1 MVVIRYFSDLDQYT
15 LKIFVL
21 AYCMNAFIT
30 VHWQLSHLKK
40 QLDRKL
46 HNVRLRNRPG
56 CHPCVLAAGLIFIS
70 ALLASPSLQA
80 DSMSLARVADP
91 VIITGQEL
99 GPVLGSEIGK
109 IRLFA
114 FDGVKKRVIPF
125 QIDERDSAGNWV
137 WDRVIG
143 RPDTTFENDPG
154 QTSTPMM
161 VQQHV
166 HSRDDEDPA
175 GSELFDANDMLIFL
189 ARDMGDRHTN
199 LSEELHGGTV
209 LEIEVLDPLD
219 GARGW
224 AYLVSFA
231 GDPPP
236 LSGVRYL
243 RHFRNQRRIQTP
255 SYDFTYSDTHVAVLD
270 DLRIKG
276 FPVVDRIN
284 IRGKVDVRLGFL
296 KDAIE
301 FGEEDI
307 HGYIEGIIEGP
318 VRVIKRNVVHLD
330 IGFVVRTPDTVC
342 EHFYYPDYAKVPLCL
357 PIRFPVTKASVL
369 LLAKLNESTILRTLI
384 GEMDGSVTRHGNIMD
399 NCSPVH
405 QLPIEWIAFD
415 TAQGSVLSILE
426 LPDSIAAHA
435 DARPCLCDGS
445 DSNVEVEMSMGLGP
459 VAGFAV
465 TSSKGCPAGPHVLH
479 GTYLISTSPYQQGDE
494 NAAYNL
500 SREQLTFK
508 VRRHGKDN

>member
-1 MVVIRYFSDLDQYT
+1 
-15 LKIFVL
+15 
-21 AYCMNAFIT
+21 
-30 VHWQLSHLKK
+30 
-40 QLDRKL
+40 
-46 HNVRLRNRPG
+46 
-56 CHPCVLAAGLIFIS
+56 
-70 ALLASPSLQA
+70 
-80 DSMSLARVADP
+80 

-99 GPVLGSEIGK
+99 EPVLGSELGK

-114 FDGVKKRVIPF
+114 FEGVKKRVIPF

-143 RPDTTFENDPG
+143 RPDTTFAKDPG
-154 QTSTPMM
+154 QTYTPMM

-175 GSELFDANDMLIFL
+175 GSELFDANDMLVFL
-189 ARDMGDRHTN
+189 ARDMGDRRAD
-199 LSEELHGGTV
+199 LSEALHGAKV

-224 AYLVSFA
+224 AYLASFA

-236 LSGVRYL
+236 LSAVRYL
-243 RHFRNQRRIQTP
+243 RHFRGQRRIQTP
-255 SYDFTYSDTHVAVLD
+255 SYNFTYSDAHVAVLD
-270 DLRIKG
+270 DLGIKG

-284 IRGKVDVRLGFL
+284 IRGKVDIRLGFI
-296 KDAIE
+296 KDSIE

-330 IGFVVRTPDTVC
+330 LIFVVRTPDTVC

-357 PIRFPVTKASVL
+357 PIRFPVTKATVL
-369 LLAKLNESTILRTLI
+369 LLTKLNESNILRTLI
-384 GEMDGSVTRHGNIMD
+384 GEMDGTVTRHGNILD

-405 QLPIEWIAFD
+405 QLPVEWIAFD
-415 TAQGSVLSILE
+415 TEQGSVTSILE
-426 LPDSIAAHA
+426 LPDSIAMHA

-445 DSNVEVEMSMGLGP
+445 GSDVEVEMSTGSGP
-459 VAGFAV
+459 VAGFVV

-479 GTYLISTSPYQQGDE
+479 GTYLISTSPYKQGDE
-494 NAAYNL
+494 LAAYNL
-500 SREQLTFK
+500 SREPLSFK
-508 VRRHGKDN
+508 VRQPAKGN

>member
-1 MVVIRYFSDLDQYT
+1 V
-15 LKIFVL
+15 
-21 AYCMNAFIT
+21 NAFIALYRHLG
-30 VHWQLSHLKK
+30 HWKK
-40 QLDRKL
+40 QVDWKPD
-46 HNVRLRNRPG
+46 NVDPGRRPG
-56 CHPCVLAAGLIFIS
+56 CRCCVLAAGFVFVG
-70 ALLASPSLQA
+70 ALLFLPFLQA
-80 DSMSLARVADP
+80 GSMSLARVADP

-99 GPVLGSEIGK
+99 GPVLGSDIGK

-114 FDGVKKRVIPF
+114 FDGLKKRVIPF

-143 RPDTTFENDPG
+143 RPDTTFAKDPG

-166 HSRDDEDPA
+166 HRHDDEDPT
-175 GSELFDANDMLIFL
+175 GSELFDDNDMLVFL
-189 ARDMGDRHTN
+189 ARDMGDEN
-199 LSEELHGGTV
+199 VDLSKDLYGDTV
-209 LEIEVLDPLD
+209 LEIEVVDPVD

-236 LSGVRYL
+236 LSWVRYL
-243 RHFRNQRRIQTP
+243 QHFPEQRRIQTP
-255 SYDFTYSDTHVAVLD
+255 SYDFTYSDIHVACLH

-276 FPVVDRIN
+276 FPVVNRIN
-284 IRGKVDVRLGFL
+284 IRGKVDIQVGFL
-296 KDAIE
+296 KDSIE

-330 IGFVVRTPDTVC
+330 IAFVLRTPDTVC

-369 LLAKLNESTILRTLI
+369 LFAELNESTILRTLI
-384 GEMDGSVTRHGNIMD
+384 GEMDGSVTRYGNITD
-399 NCSPVH
+399 DCSPVH
-405 QLPIEWIAFD
+405 QLPVEWIAFD
-415 TAQGSVLSILE
+415 TAHGSVLSILE
-426 LPDSIAAHA
+426 LPDTIAAHA
-435 DARPCLCDGS
+435 DARPCLCEGK
-445 DSNVEVEMSMGLGP
+445 DSNVEVEMSTGLGA

-465 TSSKGCPAGPHVLH
+465 TSNKGCPAGPHVIH
-479 GTYLISTSPYQQGDE
+479 GTYLISTLPYRQGDE
-494 NAAYNL
+494 LAAYNL
-500 SREQLTFK
+500 SRESLTFK
-508 VRRHGKDN
+508 VRQR

>member
-1 MVVIRYFSDLDQYT
+1 MNALISVHWPLSHWKMQLDQ
-15 LKIFVL
+15 K
-21 AYCMNAFIT
+21 A
-30 VHWQLSHLKK
+30 H
-40 QLDRKL
+40 KL
-46 HNVRLRNRPG
+46 RPRCRPG
-56 CHPCVLAAGLIFIS
+56 FYPGALAVGLVFIG
-70 ALLASPSLQA
+70 ALLFLPRLHA
-80 DSMSLARVADP
+80 DSMSLLRVADP

-99 GPVLGSEIGK
+99 QSVLGSEIGK

-114 FDGVKKRVIPF
+114 FEGVEKRVIPF

-166 HSRDDEDPA
+166 HRHDDEDPA
-175 GSELFDANDMLIFL
+175 GSELFDANDMLVFL
-189 ARDMGDRHTN
+189 ARDMGDRRAD
-199 LSEELHGGTV
+199 LPEELHGNTV

-224 AYLVSFA
+224 VYLASFA

-236 LSGVRYL
+236 LSAVRYL
-243 RHFRNQRRIQTP
+243 QHFHKQRRIQTP
-255 SYDFTYSDTHVAVLD
+255 NYGFSYSDIHVACLD

-284 IRGKVDVRLGFL
+284 IRGKVDIQFGFI
-296 KDAIE
+296 KDTIE

-330 IGFVVRTPDTVC
+330 IVFVVRTPDTVC

-369 LLAKLNESTILRTLI
+369 LLTKLNESNIQRTLI

-399 NCSPVH
+399 DCSPVH
-405 QLPIEWIAFD
+405 QLPVEWIAFD
-415 TAQGSVLSILE
+415 TERGSVLSILE
-426 LPDSIAAHA
+426 LPDSIAMHA
-435 DARPCLCDGS
+435 DARPCLCDETDS
-445 DSNVEVEMSMGLGP
+445 DVGIELSMGSGP
-459 VAGFAV
+459 VAGFVV
-465 TSSKGCPAGPHVLH
+465 TSSKGCPTGPHVLH

-494 NAAYNL
+494 LAAYNL
-500 SREQLTFK
+500 SREPLTFK
-508 VRRHGKDN
+508 VRQAAKGN